1 LETGDT
7 HCVIDRGISGDA
19 LMAAIGQL
27 RLVVIIVVVGG
38 AGASGRPAVVVSQ
51 VVVVVATLV
60 VGC

>member
-7 HCVIDRGISGDA
+7 HCVINTGIGGDA
-19 LMAAIGQL
+19 LTAAIGQL
-27 RLVVIIVVVGG
+27 RLVVIIIVIGG
-38 AGASGRPAVVVSQ
+38 AGASGHPAIVVSQ